1 MRAATDT
8 ITFFLQEGKEGAP
21 TPVWRGS
28 KKDKEK
34 LPPDIVVIGKKN
46 RKREILEVD

>member
-1 MRAATDT
+1 MCESCNRHHH
-8 ITFFLQEGKEGAP
+8 FFLQEGKEGAP

-34 LPPDIVVIGKKN
+34 LPPDIVVIGKK
-46 RKREILEVD
+46 KQEEGDS